1 MADYPPNPNS
11 VESTGPGEV
20 AGNPRPA
27 QDAEGALPESALQIQ
42 LDLPAGTQLEISVTA
57 VPEENEPRQ
66 TLQLDLDSG
75 ALPQRW
81 SIDAN
86 GAHPGGRKWRAILAA
101 RLAALRRV
109 RGQAARTSI
118 HPPRE
123 LSNPLYMGLFC
134 AALLVYLATRL
145 FRLSEYPIYF
155 FTDEAIHTVLASD
168 FLRDGLRDY
177 NDVLLPT
184 YFKNAA
190 LYNLSLSVYLQILP
204 TLLFGK
210 SVFVTRAV
218 SVLVSASGAAAVSL
232 TLKDAFQLKN
242 WWCGVLV
249 LAIALAWF
257 LHSRT
262 AFETVLMV
270 SFYAWCLYFYLRYR
284 QGSPRFLYASIA
296 FGALAFYSYNGGQ
309 IILIATAA
317 VLLFSDLRYHLQ
329 HRRMVGRALL
339 LGVLCALPYLRFQY
353 QNPGE
358 TAFHLKMLN
367 AYWLGEDLPLLEKLR
382 IFSANYLQGLSPRYW
397 FFPHEVD
404 LTRHLMNGY
413 GHILWP
419 LLPFLLLGAGY
430 GIVHIKEH
438 AYRDLILVTLLSPLG
453 GALVGIG
460 ITRNLVF
467 LVPASI
473 WIGMGIEQ
481 FLKLIRREKY
491 GVYLSLILFTI
502 LTGTTLWLTQAAL
515 TQGPLWEHD
524 YGLGGMQYGAAQVYS
539 TAEEKL
545 ATGTY
550 DLVYVTPTW
559 ANGADILRRFF
570 LPDDVPVYL
579 GNTHGFLE
587 SYHEE
592 LNERLLFF
600 LTASEYEELQ
610 MSEKITDIHLDE
622 VIPYP
627 DGSPGFYLVSMRYAE
642 GVEEIFAAE
651 QALREL
657 PVTDQ
662 VEVGELA
669 FEFQHPP
676 LDMGELQHMFDG
688 DTFTM
693 ARVDWGNP
701 ALFVISF
708 DRPEELTGLTLTT
721 GSMNFDLAVTITLAD
736 GSERTLSESF
746 QNLPD
751 DPTVSIAFGET
762 PMAVSRIAFEIFNP
776 IGGEAFKIHLREIA
790 LDR

>member
-1 MADYPPNPNS
+1 MADYPPNLNS
-11 VESTGPGEV
+11 AESTDPGEV
-20 AGNPRPA
+20 AGNPRPSP
-27 QDAEGALPESALQIQ
+27 DVEGTPPETPLQIQ
-42 LDLPAGTQLEISVTA
+42 LDLPTGTQLEISVTA
-57 VPEENEPRQ
+57 VPEVNEPRQ

-75 ALPQRW
+75 VLPQRW

-86 GAHPGGRKWRAILAA
+86 GAHPGGRKWEALAA

-109 RGQAARTSI
+109 RGQAARISI
-118 HPPRE
+118 QSPRE
-123 LSNPLYMGLFC
+123 LSNSLYMGLFC

-145 FRLSEYPIYF
+145 FRLSGYPIYF

-190 LYNLSLSVYLQILP
+190 LYNLSLSVYLQLLP

-249 LAIALAWF
+249 LAIAPAWF

-284 QGSPRFLYASIA
+284 QGSLRSLFASIA

-329 HRRMVGRALL
+329 HRRLVGRALL

-358 TAFHLKMLN
+358 TAFHLKTLN
-367 AYWLGEDLPLLEKLR
+367 AYWLAEDLPLLEKVR

-397 FFPHEVD
+397 FFPNEVD
-404 LTRHLMNGY
+404 LSRHLMNGY

-419 LLPFLLLGAGY
+419 LLPFLLLGAGF
-430 GIVHIKEH
+430 GIVHFKEH
-438 AYRDLILVTLLSPLG
+438 AYRDLIFVTLLSPLG

-481 FLKLIRREKY
+481 FLKLIHREKV

-502 LTGTTLWLTQAAL
+502 LTGTSLWLTQAAL
-515 TQGPLWEHD
+515 TQGPLWEED

-570 LPDDVPVYL
+570 LPDDMPVYL

-587 SYHEE
+587 RYHEE

-662 VEVGELA
+662 VEVGDLA
-669 FEFQHPP
+669 FAFQHPP
-676 LDMGELQHMFDG
+676 LDMGELEHMFDG

-701 ALFVISF
+701 ALFVITF
-708 DRPEELTGLTLTT
+708 NRPEELAGLTLTT

-762 PMAVSRIAFEIFNP
+762 PVAVSRIAFEIFNP